1 MLNTPILGP
10 VFCLK
15 EPAADEGCGDA
26 CLHECAEEDF
36 RAEIERLGC
45 ALIAT
50 TDTSSTTRL
59 APAAST

>member
-1 MLNTPILGP
+1 MRD
-10 VFCLK
+10 
-15 EPAADEGCGDA
+15 AATLA
-26 CLHECAEEDF
+26 CTNVP
-36 RAEIERLGC
+36 RKTSEIERLGC